1 MPVKRYRTL
10 QEVIEAVTAD
20 TSSSDLEDEAVEVC
34 ILPPHDVAQS
44 ETDDVGEELL

>member
-20 TSSSDLEDEAVEVC
+20 TSSDLEDELAVEVC